1 MKIIEKTYRQKCLI
15 LPCLRYDDS
24 GFSEF
29 FDLLLF
35 ILFFSS
41 KFRPARFVEAEVYAW
56 QSYAI
61 YKQNFL
67 EEIIKRTKLCIKL
80 VKERMDENEKKML
93 ALTKKENEKRML
105 WKTLRKKSKR
115 QQNFWK
121 TIMPFLSDKIVLKE
135 QIALIKNDKIISE
148 DSYVAHSLHFL
159 LLNIATNLKLPEY
172 TDNNSICEKITDL
185 IKKSFWNVGIIQ
197 AYSL

>member
-1 MKIIEKTYRQKCLI
+1 MAFKKLRLRVINYGDYKHLIMKIIEKTYRQKCLI

-56 QSYAI
+56 QSYVI

-93 ALTKKENEKRML
+93 ALTKLLYHFCAKWKKNAMENL
-105 WKTLRKKSKR
+105 TKKK
-115 QQNFWK
+115 
-121 TIMPFLSDKIVLKE
+121 
-135 QIALIKNDKIISE
+135 
-148 DSYVAHSLHFL
+148 
-159 LLNIATNLKLPEY
+159 
-172 TDNNSICEKITDL
+172 
-185 IKKSFWNVGIIQ
+185 
-197 AYSL
+197 